1 MGRGRDVST
10 FFLTLTVFISLL
22 FTASLYRIVTG
33 PTVYDRALGAGLIG
47 TNAILVLVL
56 IGFLYDRIDMF
67 VDLALAYGMLNF
79 IGVVA
84 FAKYFERKQENS

>member
-1 MGRGRDVST
+1 MNT
-10 FFLTLTVFISLL
+10 FFFTLTIFIALL
-22 FTASLYRIVTG
+22 FAASLYRIVAG
-33 PTVYDRALGAGLIG
+33 PSVFDSAIGASLIG

-79 IGVVA
+79 IGIVA
-84 FAKYFERKQENS
+84 VAKYFERKQGEA